1 MKFCSMLGLVCP
13 VQSLQSGTI
22 SREMFLK
29 TNRIHREA
37 KATYLAVSASS
48 FWIETIPYSAVVEH
62 GSVDEKLIAM
72 FELST
77 EFEF

>member
-1 MKFCSMLGLVCP
+1 MLGLVCP

-37 KATYLAVSASS
+37 KTTYHLAVSASS
-48 FWIETIPYSAVVEH
+48 FWIEIVPYSTVVEH
-62 GSVDEKLIAM
+62 GSVDEKLITM

-77 EFEF
+77 EFEL